1 MLALGGRA
9 VGAPD
14 GVIPCVTSNSIIINI
29 LLKSDYFVGLAEHT
43 VAYAAPTIRDRS
55 LPHR

>member
-14 GVIPCVTSNSIIINI
+14 GVIPCVTSLIYLFFVNR
-29 LLKSDYFVGLAEHT
+29 YFFGCFGLAEHT
-43 VAYAAPTIRDRS
+43 VAYAAPTIRNRS